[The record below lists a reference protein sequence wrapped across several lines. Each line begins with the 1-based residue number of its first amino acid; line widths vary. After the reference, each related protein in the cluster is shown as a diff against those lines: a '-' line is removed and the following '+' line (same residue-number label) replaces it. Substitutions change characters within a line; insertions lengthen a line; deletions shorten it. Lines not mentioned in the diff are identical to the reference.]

1 MNTLQT
7 VQFFLKNERTDSQI
21 TSALGSTLKL
31 VVETPDHQ
39 MPGAVGAVLLDLH
52 DEGFRQSCLV
62 SWPKKRSPQ
71 LSEED
76 MAKSIATALDVDVL
90 LEMDDDEWLL
100 AQPGKEP
107 RIVEVI
113 ELEDGLDVKPD

>member
-1 MNTLQT
+1 MTDVQSIQFLLKKKIAEEKIVATLNSFLG
-7 VQFFLKNERTDSQI
+7 FFVDTADFN
-21 TSALGSTLKL
+21 
-31 VVETPDHQ
+31 V
-39 MPGAVGAVLLDLH
+39 PGAVGVVQILLH
-52 DEGFRQSCLV
+52 SEGFGQSCLV
-62 SWPKKRSPQ
+62 SWPKKHSPQ